1 MLSLLNNIILILCN
15 LAPDP
20 PVSSVTKDQ
29 PLGGEGRVRGPFGI
43 GVWNLFGIWNL

>member
-29 PLGGEGRVRGPFGI
+29 RQGRGKNRDLLG
-43 GVWNLFGIWNL
+43 WQY

>member
-29 PLGGEGRVRGPFGI
+29 PLGGEGLPRGVIQNTPQGKGEGEMI
-43 GVWNLFGIWNL
+43 